1 MAATTGIEWTD
12 ATWNPVTGC
21 TKISPG
27 CKNCY
32 AERMTLR
39 LKAMGQPRY
48 ANGFQVTT
56 HADALTIPLHW
67 RKPRRIFVNSMSD
80 LFHQDVPDE
89 FIDRVFAVMALC
101 RQHTFQCLS
110 KRPQRMLE
118 YINKARSRVAAL
130 VYNERYEQGT
140 STALFGGEW
149 GIRNRRRGSD
159 LAADETARTGR
170 KGRRRLS
177 QGSHS
182 ESVPARKSR
191 IHDARRLSVGDH
203 HNTESQ
209 DSGQCSSSCLGEPE
223 RFNTG
228 RLNNQPQERQEV
240 RQPTGESGTR
250 YLPRAAETRVGST
263 PYQQASSQRLSPPE
277 DTPDRSGCDRD
288 QKIEGIRD
296 DDQGHRGE
304 VPDVGSSNLGNLCAP
319 ELEAHLTWP
328 LPNVILG
335 VSVED
340 QQRADERIPKLLE
353 CPAAL
358 HFLSAEPLLGE
369 LDVSPWLPVDTI
381 GGVEME
387 PLIRWVIVG
396 AESGPRRRPTETAWI
411 RSLRDQCE
419 AAGTPFLL
427 KQMDVGGK
435 IVKMPL
441 LDGKQWPEVP
451 EVMR

>member
-101 RQHTFQCLS
+101 RQHTFQVLTKRAERMTEYLTSQTATGYGRHLPILGYHDRLASVRFPLS
-110 KRPQRMLE
+110 
-118 YINKARSRVAAL
+118 
-130 VYNERYEQGT
+130 
-140 STALFGGEW
+140 
-149 GIRNRRRGSD
+149 
-159 LAADETARTGR
+159 
-170 KGRRRLS
+170 
-177 QGSHS
+177 
-182 ESVPARKSR
+182 
-191 IHDARRLSVGDH
+191 
-203 HNTESQ
+203 
-209 DSGQCSSSCLGEPE
+209 
-223 RFNTG
+223 
-228 RLNNQPQERQEV
+228 
-240 RQPTGESGTR
+240 
-250 YLPRAAETRVGST
+250 
-263 PYQQASSQRLSPPE
+263 
-277 DTPDRSGCDRD
+277 
-288 QKIEGIRD
+288 
-296 DDQGHRGE
+296 
-304 VPDVGSSNLGNLCAP
+304 
-319 ELEAHLTWP
+319 
-328 LPNVILG
+328 NVLLG